1 MHSAGPLASAAS
13 DNGKSPVNQQPQPG
27 AGGSEAGKNP
37 RNWRIRLRSISHKA
51 TWFLG
56 QRFPETFPLVFVVG
70 YPKTG
75 TTWACQLIAD
85 YLMLPFP
92 RYSLLPIGFEAVV
105 HGHELVRPRYRRGVY
120 VMRDGRDALVSQYFF
135 VCRFIREGDNPPIP
149 RAYRQLFPKMKN
161 KADVVANLPGFLERV
176 LKFPVTSRPWHE
188 HVRSFYEVNNPGVV
202 MLRYEDLIETGAP
215 ALAEAMGRLTGE
227 TPDVER
233 AAMSMQK
240 FAFGTLT
247 KRKTNQRGSA
257 FLRKGRSGDW
267 VNHFTRESAEIFDRF
282 AGEALIQSGYEK
294 DRSWVT
300 SVPHSI
306 APKSPRPPEP
316 TDARE
321 PASQP
326 AR

>member
-1 MHSAGPLASAAS
+1 MANP
-13 DNGKSPVNQQPQPG
+13 QTQP
-27 AGGSEAGKNP
+27 GGSEVGRNP
-37 RNWRIRLRSISHKA
+37 RNWRIRLRSVSHKL
-51 TWFLG
+51 TWILG
-56 QRFPETFPLVFVVG
+56 ERCPVSVPLVYVVG

-75 TTWACQLIAD
+75 TTWACQLVAD

-135 VCRFIREGDNPPIP
+135 VCRFIPEGDNPVIP
-149 RAYRQLFPKMKN
+149 RVYRHLFPNMKN
-161 KADVVANLPGFLERV
+161 KADVKANLPAFLERV
-176 LKFPVTSRPWHE
+176 LTHPVTSRPWHE

-202 MLRYEDLIETGAP
+202 MLRYEDLIQTGAP

-227 TPDVER
+227 APDLER
-233 AAMSMQK
+233 AEMSMRK
-240 FAFGTLT
+240 FAFGTLA
-247 KRKTNQRGSA
+247 KRKTSQRGSA

-267 VNHFTRESAEIFDRF
+267 VNHFTRQSAEIFDRYT
-282 AGEALIQSGYEK
+282 GDALIQCGYER
-294 DRSWVT
+294 DRTWITTLPSD
-300 SVPHSI
+300 SS
-306 APKSPRPPEP
+306 SPEP

-321 PASQP
+321 PASQS